1 MKVFTY
7 VQVNDGGS
15 APNYDS
21 PALTLAVCKP
31 RIRRT
36 AQRGDLVLAFAGRRL
51 GLDPHGVRWAGVV
64 AEKLTFAEYWAD
76 NRFAGKRPDVSA
88 SPDNFYRPTADGLE
102 QVPNV
107 THGPNATQT
116 DTGGQYVLVFD
127 TCWRFG
133 EAAPAIPPHFGLRM
147 TTGRRGHRVADLQ
160 AREWRALRDWLSNAH
175 AEAGLPMVPRV
186 RPVRP
191 SRRCS

>member
-15 APNYDS
+15 APNYDP

-31 RIRRT
+31 LIRRT

-76 NRFAGKRPDVSA
+76 SRFAGKKPDESKN
-88 SPDNFYRPTADGLE
+88 PDNFYRPTADGLE

-107 THGPNATQT
+107 THGPNAKQT
-116 DTGGQYVLVFD
+116 DTGGQYVLVFGI
-127 TCWRFG
+127 CWRFG
-133 EAAPAIPPHFGLRM
+133 EAAPVIPQRFGLRM

-160 AREWRALRDWLSNAH
+160 AQEWRALRDWLSNAS

-186 RPVRP
+186 RPIRP
-191 SRRCS
+191 TRRCS